1 MNAEDNVY
9 IADSSELSERAS
21 ERKEKVCDSLL
32 FELEESTCFSS
43 FLSITRILTMWM
55 KSDKAH

>member
-9 IADSSELSERAS
+9 IADSSELSERAI

-43 FLSITRILTMWM
+43 FLSIT
-55 KSDKAH
+55 